1 MYNII
6 FLENIYEEGVHME
19 LFIPNSNMV
28 TQDMEDFFK
37 LSRQPATNA
46 HPDSIARIYLSK

>member
-37 LSRQPATNA
+37 ISRQPATNA